1 MEKFVRP
8 TADVKGNFSD
18 FAASNLQTVAVKKGR
33 KIDFLVTQ
41 DANGGRHNLGQGELS
56 DLQDKNPSV
65 PILINDAKAVAKVG
79 EECSLNPDLTIGRE
93 EGLLVL

>member
-18 FAASNLQTVAVKKGR
+18 FAASTLQTVAVKKGR
-33 KIDFLVTQ
+33 KINFLVVQ
-41 DANGGRHNLGQGELS
+41 DPAGGRHNLGQGELS
-56 DLQDKNPSV
+56 DLQDKNPGV
-65 PILINDAKAVAKVG
+65 PVLIKDDKSIAGVG
-79 EECSLNPDLTIGRE
+79 DECSLNPDIAIGRE